1 MKSYLKENSVLLA
14 LLGTAIAL
22 FLYNWLDPIF
32 LNSGANRRLHLFII
46 IIISSGAAL
55 LHYRWGRIW
64 VGVNL
69 LISPS
74 IFILLT
80 IFGYPIAFK
89 FQVANLIALTSG
101 LLLLISKR
109 LRENDV
115 TPLALKTK

>member
-22 FLYNWLDPIF
+22 FLYNWIDPVFI
-32 LNSGANRRLHLFII
+32 NSGANRRLHLFII

-64 VGVNL
+64 VAVNL
-69 LISPS
+69 LIPSS

-80 IFGYPIAFK
+80 IFGYPIALK
-89 FQVANLIALTSG
+89 FQATNLIALASG
-101 LLLLISKR
+101 LLLIMSKR
-109 LRENDV
+109 LQKNDAQ
-115 TPLALKTK
+115 PLL